1 VVSAEVRLLRILF
14 MNFLIYFLF
23 QVWSY
28 RGLSE
33 SDLRHLLSS
42 LGKFLLMA
50 IQFDSLGS
58 ASSFPVKLLVR
69 FARIGFVELAL
80 T

>member
-1 VVSAEVRLLRILF
+1 
-14 MNFLIYFLF
+14 MNFLIYFIF

-58 ASSFPVKLLVR
+58 ASSFPVKFDLQELDLVSLLLPKFIR
-69 FARIGFVELAL
+69 AD
-80 T
+80 